1 MVKIEIMVSLAI
13 YMAGMLY
20 IGYWSYK
27 KTSDLSD
34 YMLGGRGLGPA
45 VTALSA
51 GASDMSGWMLMG
63 LPGAMYATG
72 LSSVWIAIGLLI
84 GAYANYLIIAPRLRT
99 YTEVAND
106 SITIPDFLENR
117 FKDRTKIL
125 RFVSAIVILVFFTFY
140 ASAGLVSGGRLF
152 ENSFNLDYKIG
163 LFVTVGVVVA
173 YTLFG
178 GFLAV
183 SWTDFVQGCIMFI
196 ALVLVPIVAFT
207 DVGGVTETFNTI
219 KQVDASHL
227 DMFKGT
233 TILGIISFLAWG
245 LGYFGQPH
253 IIVRFMAITS
263 IKDLKTSRRI
273 GVGWMTIS
281 IIGAMLTGLI
291 GIAYYAKNNATLQ
304 DPEMVFVTFSNI
316 LFHPYITGFLLSA
329 ILASIMS
336 SISSQLLVISSAVT
350 EDFYKTFFRR
360 NASDKELVFIGRLS
374 VLVVAMIAVVLAYH
388 PSDTILTLVGYAWAG
403 FGSAFGPVIL
413 LSLYWKRTNKWGVL
427 AGMIVGAVVVIA
439 WVQIP
444 SLKAIMYEMV
454 PGFFCSLLTVIVVSL
469 LTKEPVKAVHRE
481 FNEMEAI
488 LEEETK

>member
-1 MVKIEIMVSLAI
+1 MVSLAI

-273 GVGWMTIS
+273 GIGWMTIS

-291 GIAYYAKNNATLQ
+291 GIAYYAKNNTTLQ

-403 FGSAFGPVIL
+403 FGSAFGPAIL

-481 FNEMEAI
+481 FNEMEAV
-488 LEEETK
+488 LEEEKK

>member
-281 IIGAMLTGLI
+281 IIGAMLTVLI

-403 FGSAFGPVIL
+403 FGSAFGPAIL

>member
-1 MVKIEIMVSLAI
+1 MKIEIMVSLAI

-72 LSSVWIAIGLLI
+72 LSSIWIAIGLLI

-207 DVGGVTETFNTI
+207 DVGGVTETFNTV

-273 GVGWMTIS
+273 GIGWMTIS

-403 FGSAFGPVIL
+403 FGSAFGPAIL

-439 WVQIP
+439 WVKIP

>member
-1 MVKIEIMVSLAI
+1 MKIEIMVSLAI

-273 GVGWMTIS
+273 GIGWMTIS

-316 LFHPYITGFLLSA
+316 LFHPYVTGFLLSA

-403 FGSAFGPVIL
+403 FGSAFGPAIL

>member
-1 MVKIEIMVSLAI
+1 MKIEIMVSLAI

-84 GAYANYLIIAPRLRT
+84 GAYVNYLIIAPRLRT

-403 FGSAFGPVIL
+403 FGSAFGPAIL

>member
-273 GVGWMTIS
+273 G
-281 IIGAMLTGLI
+281 
-291 GIAYYAKNNATLQ
+291 IAYYAKNNATLQ

-403 FGSAFGPVIL
+403 FGSAFGPAIL

-439 WVQIP
+439 WVKIL

>member
-1 MVKIEIMVSLAI
+1 MKIEIMVSLAI

-84 GAYANYLIIAPRLRT
+84 GAYANYLILAPRLRT

-273 GVGWMTIS
+273 GIGWMTIS
-281 IIGAMLTGLI
+281 IIGAMLTGLV
-291 GIAYYAKNNATLQ
+291 GIAYYAKNNTTLQ

-403 FGSAFGPVIL
+403 FGSAFGPAIL

-427 AGMIVGAVVVIA
+427 AGMIVGAIVVIT
-439 WVQIP
+439 WVQSP
-444 SLKAIMYEMV
+444 GLKATMYEMV
-454 PGFFCSLLTVIVVSL
+454 PGFFCSLLAVIVVSL
-469 LTKEPVKAVHRE
+469 LTKEPIKAIHRE
-481 FNEMEAI
+481 FNEMEAV
-488 LEEETK
+488 LEEETN

>member
-273 GVGWMTIS
+273 GIGWMTIS

-403 FGSAFGPVIL
+403 FGSAFGPAIL

-439 WVQIP
+439 WVKIL

>member
-1 MVKIEIMVSLAI
+1 
-13 YMAGMLY
+13 MAGMLY

-273 GVGWMTIS
+273 GIGWMTIS

-316 LFHPYITGFLLSA
+316 LFHPYVTGFLLSA

-388 PSDTILTLVGYAWAG
+388 PSGTILTLVGYAWAG
-403 FGSAFGPVIL
+403 FGSAFGPAIL

>member
-72 LSSVWIAIGLLI
+72 LSSIWIAIGLLI

-207 DVGGVTETFNTI
+207 DVGGVTETFNTV

-273 GVGWMTIS
+273 GIGWMTIS

-403 FGSAFGPVIL
+403 FGSAFGPAIL

-439 WVQIP
+439 WVKIP

>member
-1 MVKIEIMVSLAI
+1 MKIEIMVSLAI

-125 RFVSAIVILVFFTFY
+125 RFVSAVVILVFFTFY

-173 YTLFG
+173 YTLLG

-207 DVGGVTETFNTI
+207 DVGGITETFNTI

-273 GVGWMTIS
+273 GIGWMTIS

-291 GIAYYAKNNATLQ
+291 GIAYYAKNNTTLQ

-403 FGSAFGPVIL
+403 FGSAFGPAIL

-481 FNEMEAI
+481 FNEMEAV
-488 LEEETK
+488 LEEEKK

>member
-183 SWTDFVQGCIMFI
+183 SWTDFVQGCIMLI

-273 GVGWMTIS
+273 GIGWMTIS

-291 GIAYYAKNNATLQ
+291 GIAYYAKNNAKLQ

-403 FGSAFGPVIL
+403 FGSAFGPAIL

-454 PGFFCSLLTVIVVSL
+454 PGFFCSLLTVIVISL

-481 FNEMEAI
+481 FNEMEAV

>member
-1 MVKIEIMVSLAI
+1 MVSLAI

-84 GAYANYLIIAPRLRT
+84 GAYVNYLIIAPRLRT

-403 FGSAFGPVIL
+403 FGSAFGPAIL

>member
-1 MVKIEIMVSLAI
+1 MKIEIMVSLAI

-34 YMLGGRGLGPA
+34 YMLGGRGLDPA

-273 GVGWMTIS
+273 GIGWMTIS

-304 DPEMVFVTFSNI
+304 DPEMVFVTFSSI

-403 FGSAFGPVIL
+403 FGSAFGPAIL

-444 SLKAIMYEMV
+444 NLKAIMYEMV
-454 PGFFCSLLTVIVVSL
+454 PGFFCGLLTVIVVSL

>member
-1 MVKIEIMVSLAI
+1 MKIEIMVSLAI

-273 GVGWMTIS
+273 GIGWMTIS

-316 LFHPYITGFLLSA
+316 LFHSYITGFLLSA

-403 FGSAFGPVIL
+403 FGSAFGPAIL

>member
-1 MVKIEIMVSLAI
+1 MKIEIMVSLAI

-233 TILGIISFLAWG
+233 TVLGIISFLAWG

-273 GVGWMTIS
+273 GIGWMTIS

-291 GIAYYAKNNATLQ
+291 GIAYYAKNNAILQ

-403 FGSAFGPVIL
+403 FGSAFGPAIL

-481 FNEMEAI
+481 FNEMEAV

>member
-1 MVKIEIMVSLAI
+1 MKIEIMVSLAI

-20 IGYWSYK
+20 IGYLSYK

-273 GVGWMTIS
+273 GIGWMTIS

-403 FGSAFGPVIL
+403 FGSAFGPAIL

-427 AGMIVGAVVVIA
+427 AGMLVGAVVVIA

>member
-1 MVKIEIMVSLAI
+1 
-13 YMAGMLY
+13 
-20 IGYWSYK
+20 
-27 KTSDLSD
+27 
-34 YMLGGRGLGPA
+34 
-45 VTALSA
+45 
-51 GASDMSGWMLMG
+51 
-63 LPGAMYATG
+63 MYATG

-273 GVGWMTIS
+273 GIGWMTIS

-291 GIAYYAKNNATLQ
+291 GIAYYAKNNTTLQ

-403 FGSAFGPVIL
+403 FGSAFGPAIL

-427 AGMIVGAVVVIA
+427 AGMIVGAVVVIT

-444 SLKAIMYEMV
+444 SLKAAMYEMV
-454 PGFFCSLLTVIVVSL
+454 PGFFCSLLAVIIVSL
-469 LTKEPVKAVHRE
+469 VTKEPVKAIHRE
-481 FNEMEAI
+481 FNEMEAV

>member
-1 MVKIEIMVSLAI
+1 MKIEIMVSLAI

-281 IIGAMLTGLI
+281 IIGAMLTVLI

-403 FGSAFGPVIL
+403 FGSAFGPAIL

>member
-1 MVKIEIMVSLAI
+1 MVSLAI

-196 ALVLVPIVAFT
+196 ALVLVPLVAFT

-273 GVGWMTIS
+273 GIGWMTIS

-360 NASDKELVFIGRLS
+360 DASDKELVFIGRLS
-374 VLVVAMIAVVLAYH
+374 VLVVAMIAVALAYH

-403 FGSAFGPVIL
+403 FGSTFGPAIL

-427 AGMIVGAVVVIA
+427 AGMIVGAVVVIT

-444 SLKAIMYEMV
+444 ILKATMYEMV
-454 PGFFCSLLTVIVVSL
+454 PGFFCSLLAVIIVSL
-469 LTKEPVKAVHRE
+469 VTKEPVKEIHRE
-481 FNEMEAI
+481 FNEMEAV

>member
-1 MVKIEIMVSLAI
+1 MVSLAI

-84 GAYANYLIIAPRLRT
+84 GAYANYLILAPRLRT

-152 ENSFNLDYKIG
+152 EISFNLDYKIG

-207 DVGGVTETFNTI
+207 DVGGATETFNTI

-273 GVGWMTIS
+273 GIGWMTIS
-281 IIGAMLTGLI
+281 IIGAMLTGFV
-291 GIAYYAKNNATLQ
+291 GIAYYAKNNTTLQ

-403 FGSAFGPVIL
+403 FGSAFGPAIL

-427 AGMIVGAVVVIA
+427 AGMIVGAIVVIT

-444 SLKAIMYEMV
+444 GLKATMYEMV
-454 PGFFCSLLTVIVVSL
+454 PGFFCSLLAVIVVSL
-469 LTKEPVKAVHRE
+469 LTKEPIKAIHRE
-481 FNEMEAI
+481 FNEMEAV
-488 LEEETK
+488 LEEETN

>member
-1 MVKIEIMVSLAI
+1 MKIEIMVSLAI

-273 GVGWMTIS
+273 GIGWMTIS

-360 NASDKELVFIGRLS
+360 NTSDKELVFIGRLS

-403 FGSAFGPVIL
+403 FGSAFGPAIL